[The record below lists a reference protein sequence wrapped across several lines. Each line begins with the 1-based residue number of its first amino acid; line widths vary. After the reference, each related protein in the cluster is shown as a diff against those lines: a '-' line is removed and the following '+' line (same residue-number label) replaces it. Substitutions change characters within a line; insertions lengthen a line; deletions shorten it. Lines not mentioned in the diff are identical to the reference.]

1 LKAVGAATQI
11 SIEQYLRTSY
21 RPDCDYV
28 DGRVLERNLG
38 ERTHSVM
45 QGALCRFFFD
55 LREQLRVMPF
65 LSWRTRVSRSRIR
78 VPDLCIV
85 RGKIPK
91 SEIQETAPY
100 IVIEVLSP
108 EDGWSDMAERIED
121 YARFGVENIW
131 IVDPVR
137 RRAWRILNGAHEEA
151 AGLTLTTTDGEV
163 TLPLTEVFAEIDA
176 IE

>member
-1 LKAVGAATQI
+1 MGAATQI

-28 DGRVLERNLG
+28 DGEVLERNAG

-55 LREQLRVMPF
+55 LREQISVMPF

-78 VPDLCIV
+78 VPDVCVV
-85 RGKIPK
+85 RGKIPEP
-91 SEIQETAPY
+91 EILGTPPY

-121 YARFGVENIW
+121 YVRFGIENIW
-131 IVDPVR
+131 IIDPVR
-137 RRAWRILNGAHEEA
+137 RRAWRTTGTEREEA
-151 AGLTLTTTDGEV
+151 VGLVLTTADGEV
-163 TLPLTEVFAEIDA
+163 TLPLGEVFAEIDA
-176 IE
+176 LVE